1 MSVKG
6 FEVHSE
12 RCKTNLKSLG
22 RDTVVAASEEW
33 GRDVGP
39 SPEIHRLPFLAHGRV
54 SAALSTG
61 TLSGL
66 GWLWELT

>member
-1 MSVKG
+1 M
-6 FEVHSE
+6 
-12 RCKTNLKSLG
+12 NLKSLG
-22 RDTVVAASEEW
+22 RDMAVAASDES

-39 SPEIHRLPFLAHGRV
+39 SPEIHRLPFLADGRV
-54 SAALSTG
+54 SAALCTG